1 MRMMIDSITHQV
13 RATTHTRN
21 LIKCMRMDEILR
33 AVPITLAFFYDRI
46 INPAD
51 LKAALSEGLTHH
63 PAFAGRLKRTKE
75 WFGIDCDNQGATLTI
90 QRYGCSIDEALQGL
104 FDPIMGSSLYR
115 VINPATVISEQEPL
129 LHVQANTFSDSK
141 MCLTIVWHHSIGDMQ
156 TLMMFMTTWS
166 NALAGLQQTAS
177 PLWVEDRAAYL
188 ETMLEDRGTETPI
201 VRWMDDQEL
210 AEFVAFMET
219 KATDQKRVHFYFT
232 STELRR
238 MREEFR
244 QRTGCLLS
252 TNDALCAHM
261 WSLIDGCDRRDHD
274 RTLAIAVNFRP
285 RVGLPSSL
293 AGNMIS
299 NVAFPCAPGRCAN
312 DVAREIRYLIN
323 NFATLQMDHFATESY
338 IAARGQRADRPFP
351 AQRPGSSKG
360 LHRDHDMDQ
369 IWPLSSEFRRRTAV
383 LCKPTRL
390 HSLSA
395 AVQYLRGF

>member
-1 MRMMIDSITHQV
+1 
-13 RATTHTRN
+13 
-21 LIKCMRMDEILR
+21 
-33 AVPITLAFFYDRI
+33 
-46 INPAD
+46 
-51 LKAALSEGLTHH
+51 
-63 PAFAGRLKRTKE
+63 
-75 WFGIDCDNQGATLTI
+75 
-90 QRYGCSIDEALQGL
+90 
-104 FDPIMGSSLYR
+104 MGSSLYR

-129 LHVQANTFSDSK
+129 LHVQANIFSDRK

-323 NFATLQMDHFATESY
+323 NFATLQMDHFATEGY
-338 IAARGQRADRPFP
+338 IAARGGSEQIDRFLLNALDPVKGSIVITTWTKFGLYRVNFGGEPPFFVS
-351 AQRPGSSKG
+351 QLGSTAFPLLCSICEAFDNSG
-360 LHRDHDMDQ
+360 L
-369 IWPLSSEFRRRTAV
+369 IFSAPLSTAAADAISS
-383 LCKPTRL
+383 PA
-390 HSLSA
+390 SLEEIHRYRENIDPLPQLSRS
-395 AVQYLRGF
+395 LGWLG